1 MVLEVLAI
9 RQKNKNVVKGVQIG
23 KEEVKVSLF
32 AGDMIVY
39 RRDAKKTTRQL
50 LHLIN
55 N

>member
-1 MVLEVLAI
+1 MKEEQT
-9 RQKNKNVVKGVQIG
+9 R

-39 RRDAKKTTRQL
+39 LSDFKNSTKEFL
-50 LHLIN
+50 NLIN